1 MALLNI
7 YKKQLFSPNLL
18 SLFINPFYIIR
29 RSLYNSIKKYAPSLE
44 GELLDFGCGEKPY
57 KGLFTKADNYIG
69 LDIEN
74 EAHSHEKE
82 EIDVYYDGKT
92 IPFNNGHFDVVFS
105 SEVFEH
111 IFDIEDIIKEINRVL
126 KTGGKLFITVPF
138 TWNEHEI
145 PNDFGRYT
153 SFGIR
158 HLLEKNGFE
167 IISLQKSGHFAAV
180 IAQLIMLYIYE
191 LIATKNKYLNL
202 LINSIFVAPFTI
214 LGVVISTVLPK
225 NRSLYFNNIVLAK
238 KN

>member
-29 RSLYNSIKKYAPSLE
+29 RSLYYSIKKYAPSLE
-44 GELLDFGCGEKPY
+44 GELLDFGCGDKPY
-57 KGLFTKADNYIG
+57 KSLFNKVEKYIG

-82 EIDVYYDGKT
+82 EIDVYYDGRT

-111 IFDIEDIIKEINRVL
+111 VFDIENVINEIHRVIKP
-126 KTGGKLFITVPF
+126 GGKLFITVPF

-167 IISLQKSGHFAAV
+167 IISLEKSGHFAAV

-225 NRSLYFNNIVLAK
+225 RKSLYFNNIVLAK